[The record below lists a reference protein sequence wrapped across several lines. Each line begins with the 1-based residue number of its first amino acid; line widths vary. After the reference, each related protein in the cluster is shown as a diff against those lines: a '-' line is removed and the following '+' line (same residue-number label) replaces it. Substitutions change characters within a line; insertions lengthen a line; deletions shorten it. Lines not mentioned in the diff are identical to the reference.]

1 MLCVFV
7 VLLPINFPR
16 AFEGKKNSE
25 KKNYMP
31 DNCYKTNKF
40 VNLLKMYFVHLQNN
54 KCIISLH
61 FNGGEK

>member
-1 MLCVFV
+1 
-7 VLLPINFPR
+7 
-16 AFEGKKNSE
+16 
-25 KKNYMP
+25 MP